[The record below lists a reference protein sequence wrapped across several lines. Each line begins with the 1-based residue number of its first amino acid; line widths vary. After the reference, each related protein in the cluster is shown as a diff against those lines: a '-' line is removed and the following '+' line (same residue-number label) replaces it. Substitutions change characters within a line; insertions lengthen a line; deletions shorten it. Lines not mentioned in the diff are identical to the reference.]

1 MNLQYFQNSNQKYLF
16 FQFNHIYIYIY
27 IYIYNYIYYFIF
39 HNICIIK
46 SSYGFSNRRGI
57 NEEMILAEVLNF
69 ISYNFQ
75 L

>member
-16 FQFNHIYIYIY
+16 FQFNYIYI
-27 IYIYNYIYYFIF
+27 YIYYFIF

-46 SSYGFSNRRGI
+46 SSYGFSNRIGI

-69 ISYNFQ
+69 ISYNF
-75 L
+75 

>member
-16 FQFNHIYIYIY
+16 FQFNHI
-27 IYIYNYIYYFIF
+27 YIYYFIF

-69 ISYNFQ
+69 ISYNF
-75 L
+75 